1 MNDENLDAVTK
12 PDEDE
17 PILFKVWWWWKVTW
31 TVIRNLLYVWL
42 VFLAFEKASS
52 ALDNVVLCLL
62 VLVLQSVNWA
72 HTTQLRVAVEEG
84 FATRRILFIVLK
96 AAGEDMEEATEM
108 LNGAE
113 KKYLKSNPIYYIN
126 LVAASLVYLILV
138 WKLVA
143 TLIF

>member
-1 MNDENLDAVTK
+1 
-12 PDEDE
+12 
-17 PILFKVWWWWKVTW
+17 
-31 TVIRNLLYVWL
+31 
-42 VFLAFEKASS
+42 
-52 ALDNVVLCLL
+52 
-62 VLVLQSVNWA
+62 
-72 HTTQLRVAVEEG
+72 
-84 FATRRILFIVLK
+84 
-96 AAGEDMEEATEM
+96 MEEATEM